1 MENMANEDIDKFCE
15 DGLLLKDYRN
25 RYKEFLT
32 SVKVATRGKNTIKDS
47 SCYKLET
54 YHDTY
59 RYRKALLKVFIAK
72 KKSENFKLT
81 HTTIPQF
88 FRELEGYTYA
98 EEAADKRKES
108 ESGTSLVNVFGQD
121 DFKVEGVVIRKTNRE
136 AWILVNK
143 TCMFNGKK
151 EYEKVE
157 LLLDLETFGADDVS
171 RAFLKVGDILEIAK
185 GPKGTE
191 IALEPEITW

>member
-15 DGLLLKDYRN
+15 DVLLLKDYKK
-25 RYKEFLT
+25 RYKEFFT
-32 SVKVATRGKNTIKDS
+32 SVKIATRGKNTIKDS

-108 ESGTSLVNVFGQD
+108 ESGTSLVNVFGKD

-143 TCMFNGKK
+143 TCMFNGK

-191 IALEPEITW
+191 IALEPEIIW

>member
-1 MENMANEDIDKFCE
+1 MANEDIDKFCE
-15 DGLLLKDYRN
+15 DGLLQKDYRK
-25 RYKEFLT
+25 RYEEFLT
-32 SVKVATRGKNTIKDS
+32 SVKIATRGKNTIKDS

-59 RYRKALLKVFIAK
+59 RYRKALLKVFIDK

-81 HTTIPQF
+81 HKTIPQF

-98 EEAADKRKES
+98 EEASDKRKES
-108 ESGTSLVNVFGQD
+108 ESGTSLVNIFGQD

-143 TCMFNGKK
+143 TCMFNGK

-171 RAFLKVGDILEIAK
+171 RAFLKVGDIICAK
-185 GPKGTE
+185 RFKVE
-191 IALEPEITW
+191 KKLDF

>member
-32 SVKVATRGKNTIKDS
+32 SVKIATRGKNTIKDS

-59 RYRKALLKVFIAK
+59 RYRKALLKVFIDK

-81 HTTIPQF
+81 HKTIPQF

-143 TCMFNGKK
+143 TCMLNGKK

-191 IALEPEITW
+191 IALEPEIIW

>member
-32 SVKVATRGKNTIKDS
+32 SVKIATRGKNTIKDS

-59 RYRKALLKVFIAK
+59 RYRKALLKVFIDK

-81 HTTIPQF
+81 HKTIPQF
-88 FRELEGYTYA
+88 FRELEG
-98 EEAADKRKES
+98 
-108 ESGTSLVNVFGQD
+108 
-121 DFKVEGVVIRKTNRE
+121 
-136 AWILVNK
+136 
-143 TCMFNGKK
+143 
-151 EYEKVE
+151 
-157 LLLDLETFGADDVS
+157 
-171 RAFLKVGDILEIAK
+171 
-185 GPKGTE
+185 
-191 IALEPEITW
+191 